1 MQDVTGERGVT
12 GSMVGT
18 SLKNFFLK
26 AAKQQIFRNA
36 NGELKSTV
44 EIIEILRKRTEGMGD
59 VQRNGILAKVFGH
72 EGLLVALALL

>member
-1 MQDVTGERGVT
+1 MQGVT

-26 AAKQQIFRNA
+26 ATKQQIFRNA
-36 NGELKSTV
+36 DGELKSTV
-44 EIIEILRKRTEGMGD
+44 EIIGILRKRPEGMGD
-59 VQRNGILAKVFGH
+59 TQRNGILAKVFGH